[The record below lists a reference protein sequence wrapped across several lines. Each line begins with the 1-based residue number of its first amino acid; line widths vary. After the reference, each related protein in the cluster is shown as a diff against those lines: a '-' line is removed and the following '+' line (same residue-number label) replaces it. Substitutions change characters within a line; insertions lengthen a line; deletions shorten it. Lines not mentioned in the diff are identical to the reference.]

1 MMVPT
6 LIDRIAGL
14 SDDAA
19 LEAANLLAGDILGG
33 TTDSEVADQLSGAL
47 GSDTARIRAAIDAAT
62 PHESAELARSVL
74 TVSAVTGH
82 ADEVADA
89 LDATGEKALLIE
101 ITLIGL
107 LALGVLHT
115 VLTRGAKSKTTDST
129 VTVTA
134 DGSVSVHTTEKTEN
148 FSLGQAIAPLAQ
160 KLLGSS

>member
-1 MMVPT
+1 MTVT
-6 LIDRIAGL
+6 VLLDRIAGL

-19 LEAANLLAGDILGG
+19 LEAANLLAGDILGVAS
-33 TTDSEVADQLSGAL
+33 DSDVADELSAAL
-47 GSDTARIRAAIDAAT
+47 GSRAQIQSAIEAAT

-74 TVSAVTGH
+74 AVSAVTGH
-82 ADEVADA
+82 ADEVTDA

-115 VLTRGAKSKTTDST
+115 VMTRGAKSKTTDSA
-129 VTVTA
+129 VTIAT
-134 DGSVSVHTTEKTEN
+134 DGSITVHTTEKTKN
-148 FSLGQAIAPLAQ
+148 FSLGEAIAPLAQ